1 MLKSLIS
8 YQTISLLA
16 REMFNVMVQKIG
28 SLEIQFPAAVD
39 VKVLRLRLLLH
50 ISKAFAFLGMP
61 FSSTVRL
68 DAISVQG
75 QGVKSRVGRFQ
86 SNFTL

>member
-50 ISKAFAFLGMP
+50 ISKAFAFSGDALLKHSTLGCN
-61 FSSTVRL
+61 
-68 DAISVQG
+68 QC
-75 QGVKSRVGRFQ
+75 SRSRCQ
-86 SNFTL
+86 I